1 MMRILGD
8 WLLLPQR
15 FALHEPSGTAV
26 LADLHLGYSAAR
38 QRLGDAIPGRGVEE
52 ELAPLIAAAAVH
64 PIHAL
69 VVAGD
74 LFERGFDAAIF
85 QEWLDVLDRLKI
97 RFLGLVPGNHDRIG
111 PQTPHA
117 ALPIFPDGYDLAGWQ
132 IRHGDEPSDDGRS
145 VTGHWHP
152 ALRLKRRKRPC
163 FLVHGQR
170 LILPAFSLDAA
181 GADVRSDPRWRGW
194 DCYVIGGAEVVQ
206 HCVAAR

>member
-8 WLLLPQR
+8 WLLLPKR

-38 QRLGDAIPGRGVEE
+38 QRLGDAIPLRGVEE

-97 RFLGLVPGNHDRIG
+97 RFLDWSPAI
-111 PQTPHA
+111 TIA
-117 ALPIFPDGYDLAGWQ
+117 
-132 IRHGDEPSDDGRS
+132 SGR
-145 VTGHWHP
+145 
-152 ALRLKRRKRPC
+152 KRRTQPC
-163 FLVHGQR
+163 RFSPTVT
-170 LILPAFSLDAA
+170 ISPAGRFGTATNRAMTD
-181 GADVRSDPRWRGW
+181 DP
-194 DCYVIGGAEVVQ
+194 
-206 HCVAAR
+206 